1 MKYSTPRASPRRE
14 NGNGSFVAFVAARE
28 GSERRDGVSF
38 VTRRRSSGFERAR
51 SPTTPTRSSS
61 TSSPPPPPRT
71 AVTPHRARRK
81 ETLTIHLILRRIYTL
96 HRARSRLRLARPDSH
111 SFDAFMDATRFMYL
125 VTDDAKSS
133 SSVLARI
140 DTSAR
145 ASPRP
150 HSSSDRAFTTAVIL
164 ALDRRP
170 NLASPSRASSTS
182 RVAHPRAS
190 RIVRTHSLY

>member
-38 VTRRRSSGFERAR
+38 VTRRRSSGFERAK

-61 TSSPPPPPRT
+61 TSSPPPPRAHRCNTTPR
-71 AVTPHRARRK
+71 ASKRNSHDKSRPSPYLYITPRAFASSSRASRLSLLRRLHGRHAFHVPGHRRRETIIVSPRAHRHLRARVSASS
-81 ETLTIHLILRRIYTL
+81 LVV
-96 HRARSRLRLARPDSH
+96 RSRVP
-111 SFDAFMDATRFMYL
+111 
-125 VTDDAKSS
+125 
-133 SSVLARI
+133 
-140 DTSAR
+140 
-145 ASPRP
+145 
-150 HSSSDRAFTTAVIL
+150 TAVIL

-170 NLASPSRASSTS
+170 YLASPSRVSSTS
-182 RVAHPRAS
+182 RVAHPLAS

>member
-61 TSSPPPPPRT
+61 TSSPPPPRAHRCNTTPRASKRNSHDT
-71 AVTPHRARRK
+71 SHPSPYLYITPRAFASSSRASRLSLLRRLHGRHAFHVPGHRRREIIIVSPRAHRHLRARVSASS
-81 ETLTIHLILRRIYTL
+81 LVV
-96 HRARSRLRLARPDSH
+96 RSRVP
-111 SFDAFMDATRFMYL
+111 
-125 VTDDAKSS
+125 
-133 SSVLARI
+133 
-140 DTSAR
+140 
-145 ASPRP
+145 
-150 HSSSDRAFTTAVIL
+150 TAVIL
-164 ALDRRP
+164 ALDRHP
-170 NLASPSRASSTS
+170 HLPSPSRASSTS
-182 RVAHPRAS
+182 RVAHPLAS